1 MYCVCLFSNKV
12 LIKIDFSAQ
21 NSFHPNSTYTEKNDI
36 SSMPF
41 SFSHKL
47 VLKSGGFVVL
57 KFCMICDQYFTFQ
70 TKVDC
75 LILEILIAV
84 NYTLILI

>member
-1 MYCVCLFSNKV
+1 MYCVVFSNKV
-12 LIKIDFSAQ
+12 VIKINVPAH
-21 NSFHPNSTYTEKNDI
+21 NSFHPKSTYTEKNDI

-70 TKVDC
+70 TKVD
-75 LILEILIAV
+75 
-84 NYTLILI
+84 